1 MNTTDQD
8 NVSVVYHAIELRA
21 LNVVR
26 LLREDPRVDWNLRS
40 VNGGSP
46 ITRALTVCNV
56 DILKIV
62 LSVPEVDLDV
72 LDFDNED
79 YGRLGLNLPQLIVYC
94 ERDNGKSCLACLELL
109 MKEVEVRRQK
119 AGAREPLVD
128 WNRRFDNPAE
138 DTPILYAI
146 KNKKYK
152 LVKLLLQ
159 TRGVDE
165 TIRDKSGLCVRDI
178 ARSVIGTYQWQGGKS
193 KLFSPGGEGSLLSWL
208 CCPSPGGSSRGSAGA
223 ALLWGRARPDL
234 TAGSC

>member
-62 LSVPEVDLDV
+62 LSVPEVNLDV

-165 TIRDKSGLCVRDI
+165 TIRDKSGFCVRDI
-178 ARSVIGTYQWQGGKS
+178 ARSVIGISGKVAGQNCS
-193 KLFSPGGEGSLLSWL
+193 RQEERAHCYLGFVVPVQEDHQEDLLELL
-208 CCPSPGGSSRGSAGA
+208 CCGGGRGQI
-223 ALLWGRARPDL
+223 
-234 TAGSC
+234 